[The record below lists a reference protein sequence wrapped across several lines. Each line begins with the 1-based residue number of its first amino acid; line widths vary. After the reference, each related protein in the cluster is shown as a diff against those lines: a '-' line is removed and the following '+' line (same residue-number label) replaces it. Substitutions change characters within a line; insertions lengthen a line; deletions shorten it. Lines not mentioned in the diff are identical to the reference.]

1 MNKLKALTSYLVERK
16 LVQPEQLDSW
26 TEQVDLVQVWAET
39 DQGLH
44 MGNMRYR
51 AVMSMER
58 FQDNPGR
65 LMALV
70 GSWLE
75 RNDPDRDRHDLPA
88 PSFAIEPTDLGNDL
102 FDVDLVLELV
112 DPLYLS
118 EDPAGEFE
126 AFGKTW
132 SFEPFDLWVAESG
145 EVVSHGQ

>member
-1 MNKLKALTSYLVERK
+1 MNKLKALTAHLIDRQ

-26 TEQVDLVQVWAET
+26 TEQVALVHIWKET
-39 DQGLH
+39 ELGLH

-51 AVMSMER
+51 AVVSFER
-58 FQDNPGR
+58 FQDHPGR

-75 RNDPDRDRHDLPA
+75 TNDPDRDRYDLPE
-88 PSFAIEPTDLGNDL
+88 PTFDIEPIDLANDL

-132 SFEPFDLWVAESG
+132 SFKPFDLWVAESG
-145 EVVSHGQ
+145 EVVSRGQ